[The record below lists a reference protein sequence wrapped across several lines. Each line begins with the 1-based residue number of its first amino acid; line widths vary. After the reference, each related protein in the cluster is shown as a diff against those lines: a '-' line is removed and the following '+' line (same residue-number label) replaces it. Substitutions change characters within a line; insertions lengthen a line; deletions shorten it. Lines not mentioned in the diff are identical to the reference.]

1 MILWRWKNL
10 HPLIVLSLCCSNSSL
25 PLSFGRFDSEMYP
38 LLLINENF
46 HLAKKK
52 KEEILSRTLRTIS
65 SCTCSLQ
72 FNFAKLRQVSIIVV
86 KFKQFGQKA
95 LYSSIYEYMLTLFK
109 WLKINLIDLDHSPR
123 DKRLGFR
130 SFVFV
135 QINSQW

>member
-1 MILWRWKNL
+1 
-10 HPLIVLSLCCSNSSL
+10 
-25 PLSFGRFDSEMYP
+25 MYP
-38 LLLINENF
+38 LFLINENF
-46 HLAKKK
+46 HLAKKRK
-52 KEEILSRTLRTIS
+52 EEEEEILSRTLRTIS

-123 DKRLGFR
+123 DKNLGFR

>member
-1 MILWRWKNL
+1 M
-10 HPLIVLSLCCSNSSL
+10 
-25 PLSFGRFDSEMYP
+25 
-38 LLLINENF
+38 
-46 HLAKKK
+46 
-52 KEEILSRTLRTIS
+52 
-65 SCTCSLQ
+65 
-72 FNFAKLRQVSIIVV
+72 V

-123 DKRLGFR
+123 DKNLGFR